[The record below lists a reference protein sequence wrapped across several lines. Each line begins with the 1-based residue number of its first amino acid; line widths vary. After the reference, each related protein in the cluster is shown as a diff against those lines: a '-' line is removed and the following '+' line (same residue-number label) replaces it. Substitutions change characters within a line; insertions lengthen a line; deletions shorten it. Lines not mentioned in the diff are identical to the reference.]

1 MNGGGNLP
9 SESGAL
15 KSIEPVPWRGVRA
28 AEKLVL
34 ILLPLSAAVV
44 LILPFLDQV
53 ILRRLAR
60 LPGARP
66 FVTWLINDSNTWLV
80 GAGLLLLGGLF
91 MLLVRHRLNSN
102 KQLWFGTGCPQCME
116 RELVRVTRN
125 SSDRLYG
132 LIGVPAYRYAC
143 RNCTWRGLRIARREH
158 SPEHEAELEASLL
171 RFDPDGVPPV
181 RPPAEVNATLPI
193 EIDSMPDPDIVERL
207 AEEVDPTDEIDPVA
221 DDQSADAEPM
231 MPEPGI
237 ESPESVNNHA
247 DAKALDGM
255 EWLWRRSS
263 DA

>member
-1 MNGGGNLP
+1 
-9 SESGAL
+9 L

-28 AEKLVL
+28 VEKLVL
-34 ILLPLSAAVV
+34 ILLPLSAAIV
-44 LILPFLDQV
+44 LGLPFLDEV

-66 FVTWLINDSNTWLV
+66 FVTWLINGSTSLLV
-80 GAGLLLLGGLF
+80 GAGLLLLGALF

-171 RFDPDGVPPV
+171 RFDPDGVPPI
-181 RPPAEVNATLPI
+181 RPATDVNAALPVEMDTMPEPRDI
-193 EIDSMPDPDIVERL
+193 EERS
-207 AEEVDPTDEIDPVA
+207 AEDVDPTDEIDALVVNQP
-221 DDQSADAEPM
+221 ADAEIII
-231 MPEPGI
+231 PEPGI
-237 ESPESVNNHA
+237 ESPESVNNHV
-247 DAKALDGM
+247 DAEAVDEM
-255 EWLWRRSS
+255 EWIWRRAS
-263 DA
+263 DT

>member
-1 MNGGGNLP
+1 M
-9 SESGAL
+9 

-28 AEKLVL
+28 AEKLIL
-34 ILLPLSAAVV
+34 ILLPLSAAIV

-66 FVTWLINDSNTWLV
+66 FVTWLINGSTTFLV

-116 RELVRVTRN
+116 KELVRVTRN
-125 SSDRLYG
+125 TSDRLYG

-171 RFDPDGVPPV
+171 RFDPDGVPPI
-181 RPPAEVNATLPI
+181 RPATDVNAALPVETGI
-193 EIDSMPDPDIVERL
+193 MPDPRDIVERS
-207 AEEVDPTDEIDPVA
+207 AEEVDPTNEINPVA
-221 DDQSADAEPM
+221 DNQTADAETV

-237 ESPESVNNHA
+237 ESPESVDNHV
-247 DAKALDGM
+247 DAEAVDGK
-255 EWLWRRSS
+255 EWIWRRAS
-263 DA
+263 DT